1 MSAAVMK
8 DPIEVI
14 EMREE
19 LKKFGRVV
27 RSAKESHRG
36 FPRVVVEKKIVVE
49 QENGI
54 VEQENGM
61 KKLISGV

>member
-27 RSAKESHRG
+27 RSARESHRG
-36 FPRVVVEKKIVVE
+36 LPRPRIVVTENVEKLVE
-49 QENGI
+49 RED
-54 VEQENGM
+54 EAT
-61 KKLISGV
+61 KKTASDR